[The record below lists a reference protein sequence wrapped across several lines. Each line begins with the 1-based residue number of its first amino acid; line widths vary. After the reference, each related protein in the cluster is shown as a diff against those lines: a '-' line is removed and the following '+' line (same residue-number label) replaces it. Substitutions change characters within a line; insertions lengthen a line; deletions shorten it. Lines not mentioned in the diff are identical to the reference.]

1 MKTCPLQPERQQLIR
16 ALFDEYI
23 EMYAS
28 RDDRLTTHFSENFSG
43 YAGSS
48 DILVTDRDEWIK
60 ITRQDFAQ
68 VPGRIRIEMLD
79 ISLQDIS
86 DDVVIVTAFFHIH
99 LPIPEHFL
107 ACETARLVLVFR
119 CEGGTWK
126 IVHSGISIPFH
137 MRAGNGEVY
146 PLYAL
151 QERNLELEAL
161 VDERT
166 RALDDIGKYDKL
178 RSQTLELVAEGA
190 ELPRVLD
197 VIVYGV
203 ERLDPAMLC
212 SISLRDSTGK
222 YLNIVSAPSLPD
234 FYKTA
239 IDGLEIG
246 MGVGSCG
253 TCAFTGERCIV
264 DDVAT
269 HPYWKSYREL
279 AASARLEAC
288 WSEPICA
295 ASGRVLGTLAIYHH
309 AVCTPSE
316 SDIFNIAQFARLA
329 SIAIE
334 RSIAAEKLRESE
346 ALYRL
351 LTEDSMDVV
360 WKLDSAFHVTYI
372 SPADERLRGYRADEV
387 IGHHIFE
394 LFTAEG
400 VAAVTEV
407 MRQRAGI
414 EPRGIEADFVTFE
427 VLHRCKDGSLL
438 WGEVFSKRERD
449 AHGAIIGYHG
459 TTREITQRKQM
470 EEQVR
475 EMAFYDT
482 LTNLPNRR
490 LLSDRISQAMVSSK
504 RSAHYCA
511 LMFLDLDNFKPLND
525 THGHEVGD
533 LLLLEVADR
542 LKRCVREIDTVARV
556 GGDEFVV
563 MLSELSKNKAE
574 SIDQAKMAADK
585 IRITLAAPYL
595 LTIKCNG
602 KTDVVV
608 QHRCTASIGVALFI
622 DNESSQQDILK
633 WADAAMYAAKEA
645 GRNLIRFHD
654 GND

>member
-1 MKTCPLQPERQQLIR
+1 MKTCMIQPERQQLIR
-16 ALFDEYI
+16 ALFDAYI

-28 RDDRLTTHFSENFSG
+28 RDDRLTAHFSENFSG

-48 DILVTDRDEWIK
+48 DILVKDRDEWIK

-79 ISLQDIS
+79 FSLQDIS

-107 ACETARLVLVFR
+107 ASKTARLVLVFR

-126 IVHSGISIPFH
+126 IAHSGISIPFH

-146 PLYAL
+146 PLPEL

-161 VDERT
+161 VEERT
-166 RALDDIGKYDKL
+166 KALEEMGKYDKL

-190 ELPRVLD
+190 DLSLILD

-203 ERLDPAMLC
+203 ERLDPAILC
-212 SISLRDSTGK
+212 SIALLDSTGK
-222 YLNIVSAPSLPD
+222 HLNIMSAPSLPD
-234 FYKTA
+234 FYKA
-239 IDGLEIG
+239 AVDRIEIG

-253 TCAFTGERCIV
+253 TCASTGERCIV
-264 DDVAT
+264 DEVAT
-269 HPYWKSYREL
+269 HPYWEPYREL
-279 AASARLEAC
+279 AASAKLGAC
-288 WSEPICA
+288 WCEPIRD
-295 ASGRVLGTLAIYHH
+295 SLGQVLGTLAIYHH
-309 AVCTPSE
+309 TACTPSE
-316 SDIFNIAQFARLA
+316 SDIFNIAQFAHLA

-351 LTEDSMDVV
+351 LTEDSKDVV
-360 WKLDSAFHVTYI
+360 WKLDSKFFVTYI

-387 IGHHIFE
+387 VGRHVFE
-394 LFTAEG
+394 LFTEEG
-400 VAAVTEV
+400 VVAVKEI
-407 MRQRAGI
+407 MRQREMAK
-414 EPRGIEADFVTFE
+414 PQGIEADFVSFE
-427 VLHRCKDGSLL
+427 ALHRCKDGSLL
-438 WGEVFSKRERD
+438 WGEIFSQRERD

-459 TTREITQRKQM
+459 TTREITQRKLM
-470 EEQVR
+470 EERVR

-490 LLSDRISQAMVSSK
+490 LLSDRISQAMAASK

-542 LKRCVREIDTVARV
+542 LKRSVREIDTVARV

-563 MLSELSKNKAE
+563 MLSELSKNKME

-595 LTIKCNG
+595 LKKKC
-602 KTDVVV
+602 KEEADVVV

-633 WADAAMYAAKEA
+633 WADTAMYEAKEA
-645 GRNLIRFHD
+645 GRNLIWFHD